1 MAVAFGFQPPAMS
14 PHQSLMQD
22 PIPNIIS
29 LPYGKAPP
37 MHIQA
42 TSWKHLLRLAAKLS
56 TTRVEPALDALAV
69 TKDPLRL
76 RVVVQF
82 IKACAFPENYCSAH
96 ADLVGVVTFASGIN
110 RITTRRTTGAR

>member
-1 MAVAFGFQPPAMS
+1 MVVAFGFFTPPMT
-14 PHQSLMQD
+14 PHQVLWKE
-22 PIPNIIS
+22 PIPNIFS

-56 TTRVEPALDALAV
+56 ATRVEPALDALAV

-82 IKACAFPENYCSAH
+82 IKACKFLYRLLLC
-96 ADLVGVVTFASGIN
+96 
-110 RITTRRTTGAR
+110 TR